1 MAQLLTDHVC
11 FEKKNL
17 FRDSRDAL
25 RILEGFS
32 VATFD
37 QSEAS
42 FAAFA
47 RIPESVRASLRRWV
61 QEAGILGMLERFSIA
76 YEQPLGDGNGG
87 RVELSEESQ
96 NRAGHPTDGN
106 NKRNPGRDS
115 RDAARMLERR
125 DLWKSRN
132 DNTPTALSAK
142 SPKFRREKRRNKKKE
157 RNKEPQQLLPS
168 FQPGF
173 FTSFFSFFGKKT
185 LAATTE
191 MRQLLLLLLLLLFVI
206 KRAIKTTRVVVS
218 WNRFFLNSLIF
229 FLPKKEF
236 GTAGHASPAPIS
248 FLEMFLSLKKKTP
261 KKNKQIKNEP
271 TVVGCLPTRPSI
283 NFIIVCVQF
292 NLMDVSFFFCERPFF
307 LSIFLLFTRQERGWG
322 GLSNKFFIS
331 AEKIQDIPRMNRGR
345 VRFKKKQKTNYREN
359 KKTNKQMNGDR
370 EEQERGGAAAI
381 VRVESKRNNKKST
394 KEPKNIKTICLK
406 N

>member
-191 MRQLLLLLLLLLFVI
+191 MRQLLLLLLLLFVI

-248 FLEMFLSLKKKTP
+248 FLEMFLSLKKKP
-261 KKNKQIKNEP
+261 QKKNKQIKNEP

-345 VRFKKKQKTNYREN
+345 VRFKKKNRKPTTEWT
-359 KKTNKQMNGDR
+359 KKQTNKWMAIERSKKG
-370 EEQERGGAAAI
+370 EERPPLCA
-381 VRVESKRNNKKST
+381 SNRNETTKSQQ
-394 KEPKNIKTICLK
+394 KNQKI
-406 N
+406 

>member
-25 RILEGFS
+25 RILEGFLE
-32 VATFD
+32 ATFD

-191 MRQLLLLLLLLLFVI
+191 MRQLLLLLLLLFVI

-248 FLEMFLSLKKKTP
+248 FLEMFLSLKKKP
-261 KKNKQIKNEP
+261 QKKNKQIKNEP

-292 NLMDVSFFFCERPFF
+292 NLMDVSFFFVRDHFFFPFFFYLLVKREGEGGFLINFSFQPRKSKTFHEWIEAESGLKKNRKPTTERTKKQTNKWMAIERSKKGEERPP
-307 LSIFLLFTRQERGWG
+307 LCA
-322 GLSNKFFIS
+322 SNRNETTKS
-331 AEKIQDIPRMNRGR
+331 QQKNQKI
-345 VRFKKKQKTNYREN
+345 
-359 KKTNKQMNGDR
+359 
-370 EEQERGGAAAI
+370 
-381 VRVESKRNNKKST
+381 
-394 KEPKNIKTICLK
+394 
-406 N
+406 